1 MCSRIEFL
9 WNSLFKG
16 FLLNSLSFK
25 AFLFWGGFDA
35 KSFLAFLYQLIK
47 NLTLKVFKKT
57 LFLGG
62 ISGIKRG
69 GE

>member
-1 MCSRIEFL
+1 MNFL
-9 WNSLFKG
+9 SFKG
-16 FLLNSLSFK
+16 FLLKLFFFK
-25 AFLFWGGFDA
+25 TRFLGDFDA